1 MEQLKQLKKE
11 LKAITQESIDDNL
24 WFFTK
29 RTGLIDRIIERITD
43 IENELKISENSQIT
57 AYEALLSLNKNKK
70 GA

>member
-11 LKAITQESIDDNL
+11 LEAITQESINHNL

-29 RTGLIDRIIERITD
+29 KTGLIDRIINRISA
-43 IENELKISENSQIT
+43 IEEDMKWNNE
-57 AYEALLSLNKNKK
+57 LLSLNKNEK